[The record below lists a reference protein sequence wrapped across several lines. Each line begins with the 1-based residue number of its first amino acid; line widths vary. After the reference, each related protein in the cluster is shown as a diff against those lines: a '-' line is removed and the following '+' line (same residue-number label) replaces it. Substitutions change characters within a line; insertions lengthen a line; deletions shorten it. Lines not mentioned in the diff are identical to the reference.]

1 MDDGTLGISSLNNS
15 TKKKRRKRPPRCA
28 AEVSSMS
35 RVKLI
40 GPGRFYAVA
49 VKVPEPE
56 TLTPPPK
63 AVDGKLQVPFRTL
76 PVDVGAP

>member
-1 MDDGTLGISSLNNS
+1 MTNDQHS
-15 TKKKRRKRPPRCA
+15 TKKKKGNTPPRNA
-28 AEVSSMS
+28 ARVFPQWSSEIECRLS
-35 RVKLI
+35 
-40 GPGRFYAVA
+40 RFYAVA

-63 AVDGKLQVPFRTL
+63 AVDGKLQVPLMTL